1 MLNEEWKPI
10 KDYEDYYEISN
21 YGRVRRIKYENF
33 GNKTQ
38 YKLPNYLKPRIDK
51 DGYLRYTLCI
61 KQKNKQFFAHRLVA
75 IHFLKNEN
83 NYPVVNHIDGNKQ
96 NNYYKNLEFC
106 TIKHNNLHALE
117 IGLRDMKNNKLSKV
131 VEQYDLNG
139 NLLNTFKSAN
149 EAKRI
154 TSFSQGH
161 ICECCRGEIKQYKG
175 YIWKYKIS

>member
-1 MLNEEWKPI
+1 M
-10 KDYEDYYEISN
+10 
-21 YGRVRRIKYENF
+21 
-33 GNKTQ
+33 GNQ
-38 YKLPNYLKPRIDK
+38 QVRID
-51 DGYLRYTLCI
+51 
-61 KQKNKQFFAHRLVA
+61 F
-75 IHFLKNEN
+75 
-83 NYPVVNHIDGNKQ
+83 
-96 NNYYKNLEFC
+96 
-106 TIKHNNLHALE
+106 